1 MSAPAKLRPLN
12 RQDYDAARNYAGR
25 HQSDPFAYARA
36 LSRLAHGLATPDD
49 LAEGV
54 AL

>member
-1 MSAPAKLRPLN
+1 MSAPAKTRRLTR
-12 RQDYDAARNYAGR
+12 RDCDAARIYAVR
-25 HQSDPFAYARA
+25 NASDPFAYARA
-36 LSRLAHGLATPDD
+36 LSRLAHDLCTPDD